1 MEFCYQNASNTG
13 ATFALPLLGT
23 QSKRYINLV
32 MSYMDLAGTLAFLVV
47 VGSFSAFQARV
58 LREVR
63 DKTVTISDYSLQVWA
78 LPKVRSRGP
87 RVRCCLPS
95 GQGPALSSLHADR
108 QPAAISVSAP
118 LGAAWCSNSTACS
131 PSLLWMGS
139 PCRMLTWRS

>member
-1 MEFCYQNASNTG
+1 MEFYYQNASNTG

-47 VGSFSAFQARV
+47 VVTFSAFQAHV

-78 LPKVRSRGP
+78 LPKVRSRDPGIWWCPSIWCCQVSGAACLNVGP
-87 RVRCCLPS
+87 CT
-95 GQGPALSSLHADR
+95 G
-108 QPAAISVSAP
+108 QPA
-118 LGAAWCSNSTACS
+118 
-131 PSLLWMGS
+131 
-139 PCRMLTWRS
+139 